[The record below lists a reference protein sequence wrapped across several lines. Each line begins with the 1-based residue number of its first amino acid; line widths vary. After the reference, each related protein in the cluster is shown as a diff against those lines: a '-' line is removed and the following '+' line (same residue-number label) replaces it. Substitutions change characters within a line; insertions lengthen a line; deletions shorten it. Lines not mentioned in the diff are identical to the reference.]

1 MGLTEIV
8 YPMGLISAVAVSW
21 GILLLVA
28 DRKPSQRKWVLISTM
43 VAIALLSAV
52 RIIFSLSD
60 AIEFSLTFLSLGV
73 LLILLL
79 GHSHYVDSK
88 SPAHG
93 LMRLYDGI
101 VCNPTA
107 LT

>member
-28 DRKPSQRKWVLISTM
+28 DRKPSQRKWV
-43 VAIALLSAV
+43 VIALLSAV

-88 SPAHG
+88 LPAHG

>member
-28 DRKPSQRKWVLISTM
+28 DRKPSQRKWVLISWC
-43 VAIALLSAV
+43 IALLSAV

>member
-28 DRKPSQRKWVLISTM
+28 DRKPSQRKWV
-43 VAIALLSAV
+43 VIALLSAV

-101 VCNPTA
+101 VCNPAA